1 MGYNWEPNPMKK
13 IFLFLI
19 LAAFAIQAN
28 AQTHFSIHL
37 GAGFPQGD
45 FGTYKNPKRVVL
57 ETKGKHGGATI
68 GFNIGMKAKF
78 DIPSIEGLGII
89 ATGDFFLNG
98 ITNDIE
104 DDMDEN
110 YEDYAVTL
118 PKYINIPLM
127 VGANY
132 TYPIADNIGLF
143 GEAAIGINFR
153 KITDLTLECVEHDGD
168 EEVDEISF
176 DNATSLAFQVG
187 AGLIFNEKFSVGI
200 HYYSLGTSKVKG
212 DVDYSYIDY
221 SYGEEY
227 SGIRSI
233 KGGKLSTSILALRI
247 GFHF

>member
-45 FGTYKNPKRVVL
+45 FGTYKNPERVVI
-57 ETKGKHGGATI
+57 ETNGKHGGATI
-68 GFNIGMKAKF
+68 GFNIGMKAKI

-104 DDMDEN
+104 DDMDK
-110 YEDYAVTL
+110 DYAVTL

-153 KITDLTLECVEHDGD
+153 KITDLTLEGEDDV

-187 AGLIFNEKFSVGI
+187 AGFIFNEKFSVGI

-212 DVDYSYIDY
+212 DVDYSYIDPY
-221 SYGEEY
+221 YGEEH
-227 SGIRSI
+227 SGSGSI